1 MNYEAEPKKPGKKK
15 LVSRFSWILASRDK
29 FLETVRV
36 VSAVLLV
43 AVMSVITQLIFMD
56 TVKGF
61 RSVADL
67 NRNIEWKI
75 VGKYVD
81 RGTDRT
87 DYYVN
92 VENDKYKT
100 SKRLSKVDYD
110 SINVGDTLTTEATDH
125 ELQSIGGYK
134 TTCFMLIF
142 TFGIMILPLALI
154 PGILDWNIET
164 DTYIFLQRVAEHNLT
179 FSTKTDKLWITDK
192 FVKYEDY
199 LQIGLL
205 GVVLFVTAFEI
216 WCGYYITLCV

>member
-1 MNYEAEPKKPGKKK
+1 MNYESEAKKSGQRK
-15 LVSRFSWILASRDK
+15 LVSRFSWILENRRE
-29 FLETVRV
+29 FLKTVRV
-36 VSAVLLV
+36 VGAVLV
-43 AVMSVITQLIFMD
+43 IAAVSVVTQLIFMD
-56 TVKGF
+56 TVKEF

-67 NRNIEWKI
+67 NKNIEWKI
-75 VGKYVD
+75 IGKYVD
-81 RGTDRT
+81 KGTDRT
-87 DYYVN
+87 DYYVK
-92 VENDKYKT
+92 VEKGKYYT
-100 SKRLSKVDYD
+100 NKRLDKVDYD
-110 SINVGDTLTTEATDH
+110 SYNVGDTFITEATDS

-134 TTCFMLIF
+134 VTCFMLLL
-142 TFGIMILPLALI
+142 TMCIMALPLALI

-164 DTYIFLQRVAEHNLT
+164 DTHIFLQRVAEHNLT